1 MPIAA
6 KLIASLRRAP
16 AMPAPRPVERAAIR
30 RRQRPAPGA
39 KPAPPLA
46 NALPPAATAP
56 DVPEAAAPG
65 GTGVAVVAC
74 ETGFSCL
81 FRLGVQ
87 NAVYADIGA
96 VRRRNLV
103 DGPTLPIA
111 RLAALAGEF
120 GLSAQRARLDW
131 QALHTRPFAHPL
143 VLILANSNAVI
154 LMGVRRGGAAEVAI
168 CDPLFRDGEI
178 FFLSRAELEKSWRGE
193 TLIVAPLPPS
203 REDAKFG
210 FSWFTRKLFAE
221 RRLIR
226 DVVIA
231 ALAMHLIALSVPIFF
246 QILVDKVVPNQAFST
261 LYTITAGVFV
271 LVLFDGGFNYMRNY
285 LLAFITRKLDHV
297 IATDTIAHLLT
308 LPIDYFHAN
317 PSGVTAYKLQEA
329 NNVRDFLASRLFN
342 TFLDFM
348 SVVIFLPVL
357 LIYSWQLTLIVLAV
371 SAIAFLALAVM
382 SREFRLKLRDV
393 NDIEGRRKA
402 FLFEILNGIDTIKTL
417 ALEPRSLLR
426 WRRFTDEAAA
436 KTLTLDH
443 TAARARSVI
452 MSLERGMSVGIG
464 ALGALFVLSDKMTVG
479 ALIAFNM
486 LGLRLAQPLIQASGL
501 MQEYQKAVL
510 SLKLL
515 AQLMQTK
522 PEPASG
528 QLAPTVHGHIEFE
541 DVTFHYPGS
550 ATPAVKDI
558 SLTIEPGQIVGIV
571 GRSGSGKTTITRLLQ
586 GLYRPQTG
594 LIKIDGQDLKELD
607 LAHLRTQIGV
617 VLQENFLFRG
627 TVRDNIAVTKPTA
640 SLDEVMRAAQVAG
653 AHEFI
658 QRLSHGYA
666 TMLEEGA
673 ANLSGGQR
681 QRLAIARALIHA
693 PPVLVFDEA
702 TSSLDPE
709 SEAIVQQHLAGIAQG
724 RTIVIVTHRLSFV
737 ARADMIVVVDQG
749 RIVQAGRH
757 ETLLR
762 GCLPYNQLWAQQARV
777 YQ

>member
-39 KPAPPLA
+39 KSAPPLA
-46 NALPPAATAP
+46 NAPPPAAAAL
-56 DVPEAAAPG
+56 DVPEAAAPERAG
-65 GTGVAVVAC
+65 DALVAC

>member
-1 MPIAA
+1 
-6 KLIASLRRAP
+6 
-16 AMPAPRPVERAAIR
+16 
-30 RRQRPAPGA
+30 
-39 KPAPPLA
+39 
-46 NALPPAATAP
+46 
-56 DVPEAAAPG
+56 
-65 GTGVAVVAC
+65 
-74 ETGFSCL
+74 
-81 FRLGVQ
+81 
-87 NAVYADIGA
+87 
-96 VRRRNLV
+96 
-103 DGPTLPIA
+103 
-111 RLAALAGEF
+111 
-120 GLSAQRARLDW
+120 
-131 QALHTRPFAHPL
+131 
-143 VLILANSNAVI
+143 
-154 LMGVRRGGAAEVAI
+154 
-168 CDPLFRDGEI
+168 
-178 FFLSRAELEKSWRGE
+178 
-193 TLIVAPLPPS
+193 
-203 REDAKFG
+203 
-210 FSWFTRKLFAE
+210 
-221 RRLIR
+221 
-226 DVVIA
+226 
-231 ALAMHLIALSVPIFF
+231 
-246 QILVDKVVPNQAFST
+246 
-261 LYTITAGVFV
+261 
-271 LVLFDGGFNYMRNY
+271 
-285 LLAFITRKLDHV
+285 
-297 IATDTIAHLLT
+297 
-308 LPIDYFHAN
+308 
-317 PSGVTAYKLQEA
+317 
-329 NNVRDFLASRLFN
+329 
-342 TFLDFM
+342 
-348 SVVIFLPVL
+348 
-357 LIYSWQLTLIVLAV
+357 
-371 SAIAFLALAVM
+371 
-382 SREFRLKLRDV
+382 LRDV

>member
-1 MPIAA
+1 
-6 KLIASLRRAP
+6 
-16 AMPAPRPVERAAIR
+16 
-30 RRQRPAPGA
+30 
-39 KPAPPLA
+39 
-46 NALPPAATAP
+46 
-56 DVPEAAAPG
+56 
-65 GTGVAVVAC
+65 
-74 ETGFSCL
+74 
-81 FRLGVQ
+81 
-87 NAVYADIGA
+87 
-96 VRRRNLV
+96 
-103 DGPTLPIA
+103 
-111 RLAALAGEF
+111 
-120 GLSAQRARLDW
+120 
-131 QALHTRPFAHPL
+131 
-143 VLILANSNAVI
+143 
-154 LMGVRRGGAAEVAI
+154 
-168 CDPLFRDGEI
+168 
-178 FFLSRAELEKSWRGE
+178 
-193 TLIVAPLPPS
+193 
-203 REDAKFG
+203 
-210 FSWFTRKLFAE
+210 
-221 RRLIR
+221 
-226 DVVIA
+226 
-231 ALAMHLIALSVPIFF
+231 
-246 QILVDKVVPNQAFST
+246 
-261 LYTITAGVFV
+261 
-271 LVLFDGGFNYMRNY
+271 
-285 LLAFITRKLDHV
+285 
-297 IATDTIAHLLT
+297 LLT
-308 LPIDYFHAN
+308 LPIDFFHAN

-342 TFLDFM
+342 TFLDFL

-357 LIYSWQLTLIVLAV
+357 LVYSWQLTVIVLAV
-371 SAIAFLALAVM
+371 SAIAFAALAVM

-417 ALEPRSLLR
+417 ALEPRSMLR

-464 ALGALFVLSDKMTVG
+464 ALGALFVLNDQMTVG

-501 MQEYQKAVL
+501 MQEYQKALL

-515 AQLMQTK
+515 AQLMQTQ
-522 PEPASG
+522 PEPAGG
-528 QLAPTVHGHIEFE
+528 QLAPAVRGHIEFE
-541 DVTFHYPGS
+541 DVTFHYPG
-550 ATPAVKDI
+550 AAAPAVKEI
-558 SLTIEPGQIVGIV
+558 SFTIEPGQVVGVV

-586 GLYRPQTG
+586 GLYRPQIG

-627 TVRDNIAVTKPTA
+627 TVRDNIAVTKPSA
-640 SLDEVMRAAQVAG
+640 SLEEVVRAAQVAG

-658 QRLSHGYA
+658 QRLPHGYA

-709 SEAIVQQHLAGIAQG
+709 SEAIVQQHLASIAHG

-737 ARADMIVVVDQG
+737 ARADLILVVDQG
-749 RIVQAGRH
+749 RIVRAGRH
-757 ETLLR
+757 DTLLR
-762 GCLPYNQLWAQQARV
+762 NCLPYNQLWAQQARV

>member
-46 NALPPAATAP
+46 NAPPPAAAAL
-56 DVPEAAAPG
+56 DVPEAAAPERA
-65 GTGVAVVAC
+65 GVAVVAC

>member
-6 KLIASLRRAP
+6 KLVATLRRRDSAAP
-16 AMPAPRPVERAAIR
+16 VAATPANRRDAEPPSRRQPPAP
-30 RRQRPAPGA
+30 
-39 KPAPPLA
+39 
-46 NALPPAATAP
+46 
-56 DVPEAAAPG
+56 AAAPA
-65 GTGVAVVAC
+65 TEEPALHPANGVADAVVSC

-81 FRLGVQ
+81 FRLGIQ

-96 VRRRNLV
+96 VRRRNLI
-103 DGPTLPIA
+103 DGATLPAA

-120 GLSAQRARLDW
+120 GLVAERARLDW
-131 QALHTRPFAHPL
+131 RALLTRPFAHPL
-143 VLILANSNAVI
+143 VLVLANANAVI
-154 LMGVRRGGAAEVAI
+154 LMGVKRGGEEVAI
-168 CDPLFRDGEI
+168 SDPLFRDGEI
-178 FFLSRAELEKSWRGE
+178 FFLSRAELERSWQGE
-193 TLIVAPLPPS
+193 ALIIAPLPPS

-210 FSWFTRKLFAE
+210 FAWFTQKLFAE

-226 DVVIA
+226 DVVVA

-271 LVLFDGGFNYMRNY
+271 LILFDGGFNYMRNY

-342 TFLDFM
+342 TLLDFM

-371 SAIAFLALAVM
+371 SAVAFVTLAVM

-522 PEPASG
+522 SEPASG
-528 QLAPTVHGHIEFE
+528 QLAPVVRGHIEFE
-541 DVTFHYPGS
+541 DVTFHYPG
-550 ATPAVKDI
+550 AAAPAVKDI
-558 SLTIEPGQIVGIV
+558 SFTIEPGQVVGIV

-627 TVRDNIAVTKPTA
+627 TVRDNIAVTKPAA
-640 SLDEVMRAAQVAG
+640 SLDEVVRVAQVAG

-658 QRLSHGYA
+658 QRLPHGYA

-709 SEAIVQQHLAGIAQG
+709 SEAIVQQHLAGIAHG

-737 ARADMIVVVDQG
+737 ARADLIIVVDQG
-749 RIVQAGRH
+749 RIVQADRH
-757 ETLLR
+757 DALLR
-762 GCLPYNQLWAQQARV
+762 SCLPYNQLWAQQARA

>member
-1 MPIAA
+1 MQMSRTGMPIAE
-6 KLIASLRRAP
+6 KLIAPLRR
-16 AMPAPRPVERAAIR
+16 
-30 RRQRPAPGA
+30 RPAAGSTPLPPDERRDDEPPARRPPAAASAIAGA
-39 KPAPPLA
+39 PAPPEIA
-46 NALPPAATAP
+46 DKAA
-56 DVPEAAAPG
+56 G
-65 GTGVAVVAC
+65 AVVSC
-74 ETGFSCL
+74 ETGLSCL
-81 FRLGVQ
+81 FQLGIQ
-87 NAVYADIGA
+87 NGNYVDAGA

-103 DGPTLPIA
+103 DGATLPIA
-111 RLAALAGEF
+111 QLAALAGEF
-120 GLSAQRARLDW
+120 GLSAERARLDW
-131 QALHTRPFAHPL
+131 RALQTRPFVHPL
-143 VLILANSNAVI
+143 VLILANANAVI
-154 LMGVRRGGAAEVAI
+154 LMGVRRGGEEVAI
-168 CDPLFRDGEI
+168 ADPLFRDGEV
-178 FFLSRAELEKSWRGE
+178 FFLARAELERSWHGE
-193 TLIVAPLPPS
+193 ALIVAPLPPS

-221 RRLIR
+221 RRLMR
-226 DVVIA
+226 DVVVA

-261 LYTITAGVFV
+261 LYTITAGIFV
-271 LVLFDGGFNYMRNY
+271 LILFDSGFNYMRNY
-285 LLAFITRKLDHV
+285 LLAFITRKLDHD

-342 TFLDFM
+342 TFLDFL

-371 SAIAFLALAVM
+371 SAVGFVTLAVM
-382 SREFRLKLRDV
+382 SREFRLKLREV

-417 ALEPRSLLR
+417 ALEPRSMLR
-426 WRRFTDEAAA
+426 WRRFADEAAA

-452 MSLERGMSVGIG
+452 MALERGMSVGIG
-464 ALGALFVLSDKMTVG
+464 ALGALFVLSDRMTVG

-528 QLAPTVHGHIEFE
+528 QLAPAVRGHIEFE

-550 ATPAVKDI
+550 AAPAVKEI
-558 SLTIEPGQIVGIV
+558 SFVVEPGQVVGIV

-607 LAHLRTQIGV
+607 LGHLRTQIGV

-627 TVRDNIAVTKPTA
+627 TVRDNIAVTKPAA
-640 SLDEVMRAAQVAG
+640 SLDEVVRAAQVAG

-658 QRLSHGYA
+658 QRLAHGYA

-709 SEAIVQQHLAGIAQG
+709 SEAIVQQHLAGIAHG

-737 ARADMIVVVDQG
+737 ARADLIVVVDQG

-757 ETLLR
+757 DALLR
-762 GCLPYNQLWAQQARV
+762 SCLPYNQLWAQQARM